1 MVAAFG
7 SGKPVRTDRW
17 LTRFPR
23 LDRAMLARCGALDPG
38 MKTHWS
44 IRGPIAEENEK
55 EGTGAASALLIKL
68 AAAPDG
74 LTISTGDQVQVVRYW
89 YDRALPHGGLRQFWV
104 CPCGKVARILFF
116 ENRETRWACRVCL
129 RLRYPSRSTP
139 AARVL
144 AVHKLVDPQ
153 RTLVRTRP
161 GSRHWHELRA
171 RIDVQYKILS
181 ADVAR
186 VRRDLRRRLKNDY
199 RR

>member
-7 SGKPVRTDRW
+7 SGKPVGTDRW

-23 LDRAMLARCGALDPG
+23 LDRVMLARIGALDPG

-44 IRGPIAEENEK
+44 IRGPIAEGNEK
-55 EGTGAASALLIKL
+55 EGTGAAAALLIKL

-74 LTISTGDQVQVVRYW
+74 LTISTGDEVQVVVRYW
-89 YDRALPHGGLRQFWV
+89 YDRALPHGGLRQFFV
-104 CPCGKVARILFF
+104 CPVCGRVARTLFF
-116 ENRETRWACRVCL
+116 EYRWACRVCL

-144 AVHKLVDPQ
+144 AAHKLADLR

-161 GSRHWHELRA
+161 GSKRWHDLRG
-171 RIDVQYKILS
+171 RIAMHHKILTD
-181 ADVAR
+181 DVAR
-186 VRRDLRRRLKNDY
+186 VRRDLRRRLANDY

>member
-7 SGKPVRTDRW
+7 SGKPVGIDRW

-23 LDRAMLARCGALDPG
+23 LDRAMLARIGALDPG

-44 IRGPIAEENEK
+44 IRGRIAEGSEK
-55 EGTGAASALLIKL
+55 EGTGVAAALTIKL
-68 AAAPDG
+68 TAAVDG
-74 LTISTGDQVQVVRYW
+74 ATISIGDQVQIVRYW
-89 YDRALPHGGLRQFWV
+89 YDRALPHGGLRQFFV
-104 CPCGKVARILFF
+104 CPDCERVTRTLFF
-116 ENRETRWACRVCL
+116 ENRWACRVCL
-129 RLRYPSRSTP
+129 GLRYPSRSTP

-144 AVHKLVDPQ
+144 AVHKLVDLQ

-161 GSRHWHELRA
+161 GSRRWHELRA